1 MSRFRCATRSVA
13 TSLCAFGLVVLAYQV
28 PAHAS
33 PVSTFSYTGTAASY
47 TVPAGVTLL
56 KITATGGG
64 GASGYDGMGP
74 GANGGAGAVVTTY
87 QRVSPGDVL
96 TVRVGGGGQV
106 FGAGGAATSVTGGSV
121 VIVAG
126 GGGAG
131 GISDVGGS
139 GSAGGTVAGGDG
151 SSSGK
156 GGLGGNSDGVG
167 TGGSGAGPDSSCG
180 GDSAAA
186 GSGGAG
192 ASDGGTASGP
202 SSGGGGGGYGGGAG
216 GASGTAQAGG
226 TSASFARQTARAGGG
241 GAGFGGGGGGYFSGG
256 GGYGG
261 GGGSVNCSSQ
271 GSGGAGGSFA
281 SPSATGYSATT
292 FAAGTNG
299 GDGSSSTAAGDGL
312 VEIEELVYG
321 GPASDGSSINVGPR
335 DVLQQFAAPETGCE
349 AVRRPELDWA
359 SVSSGGWGLSWAA
372 WVNDGEGGSVCTRTL
387 VYSNA
392 LAKWTVS

>member
-1 MSRFRCATRSVA
+1 MSQFQFATRSVA
-13 TSLCAFGLVVLAYQV
+13 TSFCAFGLVVLACQV

-33 PVSTFSYTGTAASY
+33 PGSTFSYTGTVASY
-47 TVPAGVTLL
+47 TVPAGVTVL

-64 GASGYDGMGP
+64 GASGYDAP
-74 GANGGAGAVVTTY
+74 IAGANGGAGAVVTSY

-121 VIVAG
+121 IIVAG

-139 GSAGGTVAGGDG
+139 GSAGGTAAGGDG

-216 GASGTAQAGG
+216 GASGTAEAGG
-226 TSASFARQTARAGGG
+226 TSASFARQTAQAGGG
-241 GAGFGGGGGGYFSGG
+241 GAGFGGGGGGWFSGG

-281 SPSATGYSATT
+281 SPSATGYPATT

-312 VEIEELVYG
+312 VEIEELAYG
-321 GPASDGSSINVGPR
+321 GPR
-335 DVLQQFAAPETGCE
+335 EVLQQIVAPEKGCE
-349 AVRRPELDWA
+349 AVSRPDLDWA
-359 SVSSGGWGLSWAA
+359 NVRSGGWGLSWAQ
-372 WVNDGEGGSVCTRTL
+372 WTNNGNGGAVCTRTL
-387 VYSNA
+387 VYSTSQS
-392 LAKWTVS
+392 KWLIG

>member
-1 MSRFRCATRSVA
+1 MLSRLSSIGPDEVTGRRSVIQFWCASKSIA
-13 TSLCAFGLVVLAYQV
+13 TFFCAFGLVALACQV

-33 PVSTFSYTGTAASY
+33 PRSTFSYTGTAASY
-47 TVPAGVTLL
+47 TVPAGVTVL

-64 GASGYDGMGP
+64 GASGYQAGSGT
-74 GANGGAGAVVTTY
+74 GANGGAGAVVTSY

-106 FGAGGAATSVTGGSV
+106 LGAGGAATSVTGGSV
-121 VIVAG
+121 IIVAG

-139 GSAGGTVAGGDG
+139 GSAGGTA
-151 SSSGK
+151 
-156 GGLGGNSDGVG
+156 
-167 TGGSGAGPDSSCG
+167 AGPDSSCG
-180 GDSAAA
+180 GDAAPA

-192 ASDGGTASGP
+192 ASDGGTASGL
-202 SSGGGGGGYGGGAG
+202 SSGGGGGGYAGGAG
-216 GASGTAQAGG
+216 GASGTAEAGG
-226 TSASFARQTARAGGG
+226 TSAGFARQSTQAGGG
-241 GAGFGGGGGGYFSGG
+241 GAGFGGGGGGWFSGG

-261 GGGSVNCSSQ
+261 GGGSINCSSQ

-292 FAAGTNG
+292 FAPGTNG

-321 GPASDGSSINVGPR
+321 GSSPAPIVQEFGKPASGACD
-335 DVLQQFAAPETGCE
+335 DAQPEG
-349 AVRRPELDWA
+349 LDWGGA
-359 SVSSGGWGLSWAA
+359 LSGDWGESWSQ
-372 WVNDGEGGSVCTRTL
+372 WMNSGTGGFVCTRRL

-392 LAKWTVS
+392 VGHWVVG

>member
-1 MSRFRCATRSVA
+1 MSQFQFATRSVA
-13 TSLCAFGLVVLAYQV
+13 TSFCAFGLVVLACQV

-33 PVSTFSYTGTAASY
+33 PGSTFSYTGTVASY
-47 TVPAGVTLL
+47 TVPAGVTVL

-64 GASGYDGMGP
+64 GASGYDAFSGT
-74 GANGGAGAVVTTY
+74 GANGGAGAVVTSY

-121 VIVAG
+121 IIVAG

-139 GSAGGTVAGGDG
+139 GSAGGTAAGGDG

-216 GASGTAQAGG
+216 GASGTAEAGG
-226 TSASFARQTARAGGG
+226 TSASFARQTAQAGGG
-241 GAGFGGGGGGYFSGG
+241 GAGFGGGGGGWFSGG

-281 SPSATGYSATT
+281 SPSATGYPATT

-312 VEIEELVYG
+312 VEIEELAYG
-321 GPASDGSSINVGPR
+321 GPR
-335 DVLQQFAAPETGCE
+335 EVLQQIVAPEKGCE
-349 AVRRPELDWA
+349 AVSRPDLDWA
-359 SVSSGGWGLSWAA
+359 NVRSGGWGLSWAQ
-372 WVNDGEGGSVCTRTL
+372 WTNNGNGGAVCTRTL
-387 VYSNA
+387 VYSTSQS
-392 LAKWTVS
+392 KWLIG

>member
-1 MSRFRCATRSVA
+1 MIRFWCACKSIA
-13 TSLCAFGLVVLAYQV
+13 TFFCAFGLVALACQV

-33 PVSTFSYTGTAASY
+33 PRSTFSYTGTAASY
-47 TVPAGVTLL
+47 TVPAGVTVL

-64 GASGYDGMGP
+64 GASGYQAMSGP
-74 GANGGAGAVVTTY
+74 GADGGAGAVVTSY

-121 VIVAG
+121 IIVAG

-139 GSAGGTVAGGDG
+139 GSAGGTAAGGDG
-151 SSSGK
+151 SSSGTS
-156 GGLGGNSDGVG
+156 GGDGGNSDGVG

-180 GDSAAA
+180 GDAAPA

-192 ASDGGTASGP
+192 ASDGGTASGS
-202 SSGGGGGGYGGGAG
+202 SSGGGGGGYAGGAG

-226 TSASFARQTARAGGG
+226 TSAGFARQSTQAGGG

-292 FAAGTNG
+292 FAPGTNG

-321 GPASDGSSINVGPR
+321 GSSPAPIVQEFGKPASGACD
-335 DVLQQFAAPETGCE
+335 DAQPEG
-349 AVRRPELDWA
+349 LDWGGA
-359 SVSSGGWGLSWAA
+359 LSGGWGESWSQ
-372 WVNDGEGGSVCTRTL
+372 WMNSGTGGFVCTRRL

-392 LAKWTVS
+392 VGHWVVG